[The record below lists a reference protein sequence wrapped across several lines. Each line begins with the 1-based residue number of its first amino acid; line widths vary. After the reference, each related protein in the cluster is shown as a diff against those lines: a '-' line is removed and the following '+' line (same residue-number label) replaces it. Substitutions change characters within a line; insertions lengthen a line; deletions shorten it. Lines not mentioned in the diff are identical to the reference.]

1 MTQMKNVLTRA
12 MVFTEIPMDEINNFY
27 ITAKDRYFESI
38 SITAAITLIV
48 VHSLTNFWLPFRS
61 EKAG

>member
-48 VHSLTNFWLPFRS
+48 VHSLTNF
-61 EKAG
+61 